1 MWINRIPY
9 QTSDDLDVVH
19 RGEVLPP
26 LRNHKLDHN
35 IAARLFHCYRL
46 TLSLPAVMGQL
57 ARLPDHLEAV
67 AICRLA
73 AFNRDLFDSSG
84 DKANFIDNLR
94 LLELNCQLLR
104 EHAGRQPIWVI
115 VSIKIQI
122 SQNIF
127 ENWKQL
133 TRERLLGRISRQSSW
148 RKKSPLLFSTKFKF
162 NFKL

>member
-1 MWINRIPY
+1 MWRNRIPY

-84 DKANFIDNLR
+84 DKANFIDDLR

-115 VSIKIQI
+115 VSMNITRATSQYNFLICFFFTYSRAFAGSNLSSKLVAQEI
-122 SQNIF
+122 SIIIF
-127 ENWKQL
+127 H
-133 TRERLLGRISRQSSW
+133 
-148 RKKSPLLFSTKFKF
+148 
-162 NFKL
+162 

>member
-1 MWINRIPY
+1 M
-9 QTSDDLDVVH
+9 H

-35 IAARLFHCYRL
+35 IAARLFDCYRL
-46 TLSLPAVMGQL
+46 TLSLPSVMGQL

-84 DKANFIDNLR
+84 DKANFIDDLR

-104 EHAGRQPIWVI
+104 EHAGRQPI
-115 VSIKIQI
+115 
-122 SQNIF
+122 
-127 ENWKQL
+127 
-133 TRERLLGRISRQSSW
+133 
-148 RKKSPLLFSTKFKF
+148 
-162 NFKL
+162 